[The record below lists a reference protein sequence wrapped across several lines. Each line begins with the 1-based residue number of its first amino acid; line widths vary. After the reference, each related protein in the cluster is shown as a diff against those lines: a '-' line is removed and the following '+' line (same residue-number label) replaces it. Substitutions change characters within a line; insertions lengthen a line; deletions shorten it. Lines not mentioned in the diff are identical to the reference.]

1 MESSM
6 AARKFSH
13 VLFALSLLAFP
24 AAGLADSVKLPGG
37 GTLDPAFNA
46 AIPNIPGKTIVA
58 SVVTYEPGG
67 MTPPH
72 HHAKSAFVVG
82 YVLSGE
88 IRSQVKG
95 GPAKVFKAGESWTE
109 MPGAAHT
116 VSENA
121 SKTKPAKLLAIY
133 VVNTD
138 ETKQLN
144 IIDGQ

>member
-1 MESSM
+1 MADFCAAKWPVFTPPLTPGVGFAESI
-6 AARKFSH
+6 
-13 VLFALSLLAFP
+13 
-24 AAGLADSVKLPGG
+24 KLPGG
-37 GTLDPAFNA
+37 GTLDPAFDA
-46 AIPNIPGKTIVA
+46 AITNIPGKSIVA

-88 IRSQVKG
+88 IRSQVDG
-95 GPAKVFKAGESWTE
+95 GPAKVFQKGESWTE
-109 MPGAAHT
+109 TPGAAHT

-133 VVNTD
+133 VVNID
-138 ETKQLN
+138 EANELN
-144 IIDGQ
+144 TIDGQ